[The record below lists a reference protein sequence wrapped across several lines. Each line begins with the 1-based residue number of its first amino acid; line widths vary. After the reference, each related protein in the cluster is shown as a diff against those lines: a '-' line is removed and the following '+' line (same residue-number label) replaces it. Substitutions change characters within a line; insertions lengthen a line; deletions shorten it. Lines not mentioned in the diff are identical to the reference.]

1 MSDRRSKKSVM
12 RRARPTTALLF
23 LLLLAAVVPA
33 CSPLGLT
40 GPGPSCLEQAEE
52 DFPTGAD
59 CNPFSDD

>member
-1 MSDRRSKKSVM
+1 M
-12 RRARPTTALLF
+12 RRTRPTTALLF

-40 GPGPSCLEQAEE
+40 GPGPSCLEQAEA

-59 CNPFSDD
+59 CNPLLDD